1 MIVTPSSA
9 GNQLLDAQAN
19 NPIDFPP
26 SLNRIGS
33 APRVQTHLP
42 PLAAWAGTPRAPT
55 RQRSAHWARGLTSL
69 LCLAL
74 AASPL
79 KAQTTSIELS
89 ALSQSLAQIGSSI
102 ELSVTG
108 TAVDELRQV
117 QFSHPLVS
125 SPTNAALADPSATQ
139 ALDQPPPVA
148 SSFKTLIDPAA
159 EPGRCEVRAVGR
171 FGISNPRP
179 LWLTRKPVVVAGADH
194 TDAALA
200 VDYPVDSIVVAR
212 CVPQRRNYYRC
223 AIQPGQTLTAV
234 AYAKQLDSRAS
245 PILVLYGP
253 APQRRELSRGRSVG
267 NWPAQVSASIDEP
280 GDALLVVYDAIY
292 GGGIDYPYALE
303 CAIGTKPAPDATAS
317 ATTLELDQTMR
328 PSLHGP
334 PQSVA
339 DIERW
344 TVASQLLASATSES
358 AETLPVS
365 VEGISTD
372 DRADNS
378 HDFTAAKG
386 QMLWLEVASQ
396 RLGQLTDMRLLLH
409 RVTSTAASDASGDG
423 SPPVESTQQILEFD
437 DPPVLGDAG
446 LKVQSRDPQLNW
458 AVPEDGRYRIELF
471 DNESGQR
478 LPEQSRYQLRVQ
490 PSEPA
495 VQLLAYP
502 PFPTNNPAL
511 SRPTG
516 VNLMRGGTCSI
527 RVLAVRRGGSSASI
541 EIEASGLPEGVS
553 CPPVV
558 IHPTQTEAT
567 LTLQASESAAAWVGP
582 LQIVGRVS
590 ADEPGSVEAQPATI
604 MWPVSATRNAVQSRL
619 CAGLILNVNID
630 DTAPLTTLLGDGS
643 TLDVKQGEKLAIPI
657 ALTRRAGGAAA
668 CVLRPQNLL
677 AKTGLAEVTIAAD
690 QAQGVAELTV
700 AADAPLGEF
709 TCWLQCETKIKWRDN
724 PQALVRAE
732 AQLQSLTTELNQA
745 ADTTD
750 AAEKQKL
757 QAAVDAATARVA
769 ELKLSTAE
777 KEVTVWL
784 PSTTQR
790 IRVIAP

>member
-1 MIVTPSSA
+1 MCRPLGLIST
-9 GNQLLDAQAN
+9 DW
-19 NPIDFPP
+19 NPVAHATGKDMPP
-26 SLNRIGS
+26 SGLNM
-33 APRVQTHLP
+33 
-42 PLAAWAGTPRAPT
+42 PRAGLNM
-55 RQRSAHWARGLTSL
+55 ARAGLVMPRAGLDMPRAGLDMPRAFCIISL
-69 LCLAL
+69 LMVAL
-74 AASPL
+74 ATQPL
-79 KAQTTSIELS
+79 KAQTTCIELS

-102 ELSVTG
+102 ELSITG
-108 TAVDELRQV
+108 TAVDELRQLH
-117 QFSHPLVS
+117 FSHSLVS

-139 ALDQPPPVA
+139 ALDKPPPVA
-148 SSFKTLIDPAA
+148 NSFKTLIDPAA

-200 VDYPVDSIVVAR
+200 VDYPADSIVVAR

-234 AYAKQLDSRAS
+234 LYAKQLDSRAS

-303 CAIGTKPAPDATAS
+303 CAIDTKPAPDATMPVS
-317 ATTLELDQTMR
+317 TLELDQTMR
-328 PSLHGP
+328 PSLQST

-344 TVASQLLASATSES
+344 SVASQSLNSGTSES
-358 AETLPVS
+358 AETPPLS
-365 VEGISTD
+365 IEGNSTD

-378 HDFTAAKG
+378 HDFTASKG
-386 QMLWLEVASQ
+386 QALWLEVASQ

-409 RVTSTAASDASGDG
+409 RVTSTGESGDG
-423 SPPVESTQQILEFD
+423 SPPVESLQQILEFD

-478 LPEQSRYQLRVQ
+478 LPEQCRYQLRVQ
-490 PSEPA
+490 PSQPA

-502 PFPTNNPAL
+502 PFPINNPAL
-511 SRPTG
+511 SRPAG
-516 VNLMRGGTCSI
+516 VNLMRGGTSAI
-527 RVLAVRRGGSSASI
+527 RVLALRRGGLGAPI
-541 EIEASGLPEGVS
+541 EIEARGLPEGVS
-553 CPPVV
+553 CAPVV

-582 LQIVGRVS
+582 LQIVGRAS
-590 ADEPGSVEAQPATI
+590 AEESDSVDAQPATI
-604 MWPVSATRNAVQSRL
+604 MWPASATRNAVQSRL
-619 CAGLILNVNID
+619 SDGLILSVNMD
-630 DTAPLTTLLGDGS
+630 DTAPLSTQLGDGT

-657 ALTRRAGGAAA
+657 ALTRRAGSNAA

-677 AKTGLAEVTIAAD
+677 VKTALAEVTIAAD
-690 QAQGVAELTV
+690 QSQGVAELTV

-709 TCWLQCETKIKWRDN
+709 ACWLQCETKIKWRDN
-724 PQALVRAE
+724 PQALARAE
-732 AQLQSLTTELNQA
+732 AQLQSLNTELAQA
-745 ADTTD
+745 ADTPD

-757 QAAVDAATARVA
+757 QTAVEAATARVA
-769 ELKLSTAE
+769 ELKQATAE

>member
-9 GNQLLDAQAN
+9 GNQLLDAQATKT
-19 NPIDFPP
+19 IDLPP
-26 SLNRIGS
+26 SLNRAGS
-33 APRVQTHLP
+33 PPRVETHIP
-42 PLAAWAGTPRAPT
+42 PLAAWAGTPRAPA
-55 RQRSAHWARGLTSL
+55 RQRAARWACGLTSL
-69 LCLAL
+69 LWLAL
-74 AASPL
+74 AAAPL

-108 TAVDELRQV
+108 TAVDELRQLH
-117 QFSHPLVS
+117 FSYPLVS

-139 ALDQPPPVA
+139 VLDKPPSAA

-159 EPGRCEVRAVGR
+159 DPGRCEVRAVGR

-179 LWLTRKPVVVAGADH
+179 LWLTHKPVVVAGADH

-200 VDYPVDSIVVAR
+200 IDYPIDSIVVAR

-253 APQRRELSRGRSVG
+253 APQRRELSRGRGVG

-303 CAIGTKPAPDATAS
+303 CVISTSPQPEATAS
-317 ATTLELDQTMR
+317 AATLELDHTMR
-328 PSLHGP
+328 PSLHSP
-334 PQSVA
+334 PQAVA

-344 TVASQLLASATSES
+344 SVASQLLASATAES

-365 VEGISTD
+365 IEGISTD
-372 DRADNS
+372 DRAVNS
-378 HDFTAAKG
+378 HDFTASKG
-386 QMLWLEVASQ
+386 QVLWLEVASQ

-409 RVTSTAASDASGDG
+409 RVTSTADSGDG
-423 SPPVESTQQILEFD
+423 SPLGESLQQILEFD

-458 AVPEDGRYRIELF
+458 SVPEDGRYRIELF

-478 LPEQSRYQLRVQ
+478 LPEQCRYQLRVQ
-490 PSEPA
+490 PSQPA

-511 SRPTG
+511 SRPAG
-516 VNLMRGGTCSI
+516 VNLMRGGTCAI
-527 RVLAVRRGGSSASI
+527 RVLALRRGGSGAPI

-553 CPPVV
+553 CAPVV

-582 LQIVGRVS
+582 LQIVGRAS
-590 ADEPGSVEAQPATI
+590 TDELGSVEAQPATI

-619 CAGLILNVNID
+619 CDGLILSVNID

-643 TLDVKQGEKLAIPI
+643 TLEVKQGEKLAIPI

-677 AKTGLAEVTIAAD
+677 AKTSLAEVTIAAD

-724 PQALVRAE
+724 PQAFARAE
-732 AQLQSLTTELNQA
+732 AQLQNLTTELTQA

-750 AAEKQKL
+750 TAEKQKL
-757 QAAVDAATARVA
+757 QTAVDAATARVA